1 MSADIV
7 KSLAILAFGVV
18 LCLHC
23 PRAAWREFKAGVGHG
38 RHGDYPRDTM
48 PIRFWGTIVGTAAAG
63 MLGIVLMTFSVA
75 TLIARWNSGL

>member
-1 MSADIV
+1 VSADIV
-7 KSLAILAFGVV
+7 KSLAILDFGVV
-18 LCLHC
+18 PCLHC

-38 RHGDYPRDTM
+38 HHVDYLLDTM

-75 TLIARWNSGL
+75 TLIAHWNSAL